1 MCSIA
6 VLLADASSRRSR
18 SSHRLVMTLWPVS
31 AAKVS
36 GWTNL
41 QPLGHDH
48 VDFKGLPLQSAHQ
61 FRRLV
66 RGNSAGDADRDS
78 HGLIVEQGLS
88 IA

>member
-1 MCSIA
+1 MPI
-6 VLLADASSRRSR
+6 LLAAPSPAPA

-41 QPLGHDH
+41 RGRLGHHH
-48 VDFKGLPLQSAHQ
+48 VHFERLALQCAHQ

-78 HGLIVEQGLS
+78 HGSIVEFSGQ
-88 IA
+88 